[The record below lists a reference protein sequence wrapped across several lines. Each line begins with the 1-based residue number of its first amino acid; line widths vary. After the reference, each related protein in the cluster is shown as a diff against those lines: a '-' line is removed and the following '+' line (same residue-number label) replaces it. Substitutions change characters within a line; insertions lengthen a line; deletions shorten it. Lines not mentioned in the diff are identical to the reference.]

1 MSARNY
7 SKIILTSLKNE
18 VSPKQYYSQFKKKW
32 QHILLGGALDAL
44 TTLIGVSVFSLTELN
59 PLINQLIP
67 ENAYF
72 VPVVLVE
79 LAFIRYIVISS
90 VFKNSKHLN
99 FAVYFTLY
107 FLPAWNVLNM
117 AYAHIF

>member
-1 MSARNY
+1 MRTHNY
-7 SKIILTSLKNE
+7 SQVILESLKKE
-18 VSPKQYYSQFKKKW
+18 ISPKQYYSQFKQKW

-44 TTLIGVSVFSLTELN
+44 TTLVGISVFSLTELN

-67 ENAYF
+67 ENVHF

-79 LAFIRYIVISS
+79 LAFFRYIVVSS
-90 VFKNSKHLN
+90 VFKNSKYLN

-117 AYAHIF
+117 AYAYVF